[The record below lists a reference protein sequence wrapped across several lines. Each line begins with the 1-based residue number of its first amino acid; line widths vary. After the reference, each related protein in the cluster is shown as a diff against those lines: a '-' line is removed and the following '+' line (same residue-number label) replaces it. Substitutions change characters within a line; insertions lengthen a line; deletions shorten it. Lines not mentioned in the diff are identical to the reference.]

1 MISYH
6 SFWLYNHCW
15 LSVKSMTPYFVALVN
30 VLLPMFCHIGWGMP
44 YLHIFVYE
52 IVELL
57 GAMADKWIETFSV
70 FGI

>member
-1 MISYH
+1 
-6 SFWLYNHCW
+6 
-15 LSVKSMTPYFVALVN
+15 
-30 VLLPMFCHIGWGMP
+30 MP
-44 YLHIFVYE
+44 YLHIFVDE

>member
-1 MISYH
+1 MA
-6 SFWLYNHCW
+6 
-15 LSVKSMTPYFVALVN
+15 PYFVALVN

-57 GAMADKWIETFSV
+57 GAMADKWIEIFSV